1 MDFRFYALMAAL
13 AAAFTAIL
21 SKLGVEGVGANLA
34 TAIRTSVVLLF
45 AWGLVVARGEHAALS
60 EIGARSWI
68 FLVLSGLATA
78 ASWLAYFK
86 ALTLAEASRVA
97 PIDKLSLAF
106 TIVLSAV
113 VLKEPLSARLALGAL
128 LMVIGALVTV
138 KG

>member
-45 AWGLVVARGEHAALS
+45 AWGIVVARGESAALS
-60 EIGARSWI
+60 EIGARSWV
-68 FLVLSGLATA
+68 FLILSGFATA

-86 ALTLAEASRVA
+86 ALTLADASRVA

-106 TIVLSAV
+106 TIVLSAL
-113 VLKEPLSARLALGAL
+113 VLKEQVSLRLALGAA
-128 LMVIGALVTV
+128 LMVGGALVTL